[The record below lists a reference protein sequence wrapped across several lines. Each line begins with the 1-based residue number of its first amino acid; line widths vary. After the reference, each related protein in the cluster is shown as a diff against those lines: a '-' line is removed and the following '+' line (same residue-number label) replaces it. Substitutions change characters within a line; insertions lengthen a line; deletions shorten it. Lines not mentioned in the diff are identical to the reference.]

1 MGLIDHAKTELE
13 IAGLFDKEGDFYD
26 GATGKAVMELIEV
39 FSKQGHSGM
48 SAPIVADLFQRLAN
62 YKPLQPITGKDEE
75 WVEVSSYRDKTGKE
89 WYQNKR
95 CSALFKDGKDG
106 KPYYIDAV
114 VKRDQRGI
122 TWSGKAWLNEEDWL
136 NGNRELMVDKIG
148 YVKSFPFTPK
158 TFYIDVKDVEV
169 AKDDWESFVV
179 DPSQLDEV
187 WEYYDK
193 N

>member
-13 IAGLFDKEGDFYD
+13 IAGLFDKEGDFYE
-26 GATGKAVMELIEV
+26 GATGKAVMELIEL

-48 SAPIVADLFQRLAN
+48 SAPIVADLFKRLAN
-62 YKPLQPITGKDEE
+62 YEPLQPITGKDEE
-75 WVEVSSYRDKTGKE
+75 WVEVSKHTDTGKE

-106 KPYYIDAV
+106 KPYYIEAV
-114 VKRDQRGI
+114 IKRDQTGI
-122 TWSGKAWLNEEDWL
+122 TWSGRAWLNEEDWL
-136 NGNRELMVDKIG
+136 NGDRNLMVDKRG

-158 TFYIDVKDVEV
+158 TFYIDVRDVEV
-169 AKDDWESFVV
+169 SKDDWESFVV

-193 N
+193 D

>member
-1 MGLIDHAKTELE
+1 MGLIEHAKTELE
-13 IAGLFDKEGDFYD
+13 ISGLFDKSGDFYD
-26 GATGKAVMELIEV
+26 GAIGKAVMELIEV

-48 SAPIVADLFQRLAN
+48 SAPIVADLFSKLAI
-62 YKPLQPITGKDEE
+62 YEPLQPITGKDEE
-75 WVEVSSYRDKTGKE
+75 WVEVSKYTDTGQE

-95 CSALFKDGKDG
+95 CGALFKDGKDG

-122 TWSGKAWLNEEDWL
+122 TWSGRAWLNEEDWL
-136 NGNRELMVDKIG
+136 NGDRSKMVDKVG
-148 YVKSFPFTPK
+148 YIKSFPFTPK

-169 AKDDWESFVV
+169 AKDDWESFIV